1 VNTLELSPHRELLPS
16 ITALELRVTSFDRCM
31 GLLLIAL
38 ISVEIVLGRV
48 VELGGPEHPL
58 SLLPW
63 REIAI
68 LCAAVAFSYW
78 RPIPRLIDAA
88 GLLLWGALFGCPL
101 AFLVQLAGRSHHSLM
116 DRQLAWIDGRMHFET
131 ASIHLWVAQTP
142 FLAGCSIMV
151 YWLFIP
157 LLYSA
162 ATIPCLYGHTSAS
175 RRFIVGVVIAMLL
188 GAALFVFLP
197 AAGPWMTETMHPS
210 RIQGIMGDYLL
221 RLKLGLPMRAE
232 LEHSAIVSFPS
243 EHVVV
248 AVLGAQALGS
258 IKSIRTLMRIMGV
271 LICVSTVTTGWH
283 YGIDVLGG
291 LVVAYVSSVLAKRV
305 CALWERWDVRADAM
319 EAFEMGNTHPE
330 IV

>member
-1 VNTLELSPHRELLPS
+1 VNTLELSPYGELRPS
-16 ITALELRVTSFDRCM
+16 ITTFQLRLTGFDRYM

-48 VELGGPEHPL
+48 VELGGPEHPFG
-58 SLLPW
+58 LLPW

-68 LCAAVAFSYW
+68 LCAAVAFSWW
-78 RPIPRLIDAA
+78 RPVPRLIDAA
-88 GLLLWGALFGCPL
+88 KLLLWGSLFGCPL
-101 AFLVQLAGRSHHSLM
+101 AYLVQLAGRSHFALM
-116 DRQLAWIDGRMHFET
+116 DRQLAWIDGHVHFDT
-131 ASIHLWVAQTP
+131 ASIHAWVAQTP
-142 FLAGCSIMV
+142 YLATCSIMV

-162 ATIPCLYGHTSAS
+162 ATIPCLCGHTSAS
-175 RRFIVGVVIAMLL
+175 RRFVVGVVIAMLL

-210 RIQGIMGDYLL
+210 RIQEIMSDYLL
-221 RLKLGLPMRAE
+221 RLKSGLPMNVE

-248 AVLGAQALGS
+248 AVLGAEALGS
-258 IKSIRTLMRIMGV
+258 IRSIRNMARIMGA
-271 LICVSTVTTGWH
+271 LICITTVTTGWH
-283 YGIDVLGG
+283 YGIDVFGG

-305 CALWERWDVRADAM
+305 CALWEIWDVQASTI

-330 IV
+330 AV